1 MMKPIIA
8 VTMGDPAG
16 IGPEIIVKAQTHP
29 EVHRWCR
36 PLVLGDPQV
45 FQETIRRSRLSAPG
59 GLKLQVV
66 HDVKQAAPTR
76 SVMAILPCV
85 PSDLALRLRRIKL
98 GISTA
103 ETGRAALEAIQ
114 VAVRLATTGAVS
126 AITTAPISKEALR
139 AAGCPH
145 PGHTEL
151 LAELTESPEVGMLM
165 VAPLPKTRPRGS
177 SHLRILLVTTHL
189 AISDLPIALTPS
201 RLLTAIRLAY
211 QSARRDFGIRHPRLA
226 VAGLNPHAG
235 EGGLLGSE
243 EQKII
248 LPAIEQARAMGLRV
262 WGPFPADTLMVK
274 AAQGHYDMVV
284 AMYHD
289 QALIPIKLLAFG
301 RAINMTVGL
310 PFIRT
315 SVDHGTAFDIAG
327 KGLADPGSLV
337 EALKL
342 AAQLSKKRYA

>member
-1 MMKPIIA
+1 MWNPIKPIIA

-36 PLVLGDPQV
+36 PLVIGDPGIFLAV
-45 FQETIRRSRLSAPG
+45 IRRSRLSM
-59 GLKLQVV
+59 KLQEVTE
-66 HDVKQAAPTR
+66 VKEASP
-76 SVMAILPCV
+76 SPKVMAILNPARDNV
-85 PSDLALRLRRIKL
+85 ALHLRQIRP
-98 GISTA
+98 GITSA
-103 ETGRAALEAIQ
+103 ETGKAALSAIQ

-151 LAELTESPEVGMLM
+151 LAELTESKEVGMLM
-165 VAPLPKTRPRGS
+165 VAPLPKTRRRGS

-189 AISDLPIALTPS
+189 SISDLPIALTPS
-201 RLLTAIRLAY
+201 RLLTAIRLAH
-211 QSARRDFGIRHPRLA
+211 QSARRDFGLRHPRLA

-248 LPAIEQARAMGLRV
+248 LPAIEQARSMGLRV

-274 AAQGHYDMVV
+274 AAQGDYDMVV

-327 KGLADPGSLV
+327 KGLADPGSLI

>member
-1 MMKPIIA
+1 
-8 VTMGDPAG
+8 V
-16 IGPEIIVKAQTHP
+16 
-29 EVHRWCR
+29 
-36 PLVLGDPQV
+36 
-45 FQETIRRSRLSAPG
+45 
-59 GLKLQVV
+59 
-66 HDVKQAAPTR
+66 
-76 SVMAILPCV
+76 
-85 PSDLALRLRRIKL
+85 ALRLRQIRP
-98 GISTA
+98 GITSA
-103 ETGRAALEAIQ
+103 EAGKAALSAIQ

-151 LAELTESPEVGMLM
+151 LAELTESKEVGMLM
-165 VAPLPKTRPRGS
+165 VAPVPRWFQK
-177 SHLRILLVTTHL
+177 LRIANCHDFGFKIRNPKSEIRNSFIRIMLVTTHL
-189 AISDLPIALTPS
+189 SISDLPIALTPS
-201 RLLTAIRLAY
+201 RLLTAIRLAH
-211 QSARRDFGIRHPRLA
+211 QSARRDFGLRHPRLA
-226 VAGLNPHAG
+226 VTGLNPHAG

-274 AAQGHYDMVV
+274 AARGDYDMVV

-327 KGLADPGSLV
+327 KGLADPGSLI
-337 EALKL
+337 EALKW

>member
-1 MMKPIIA
+1 MKPIIA
-8 VTMGDPAG
+8 ITMGDPAG
-16 IGPEIIVKAQTHP
+16 IGPEIIVKALTHP

-36 PLVLGDPQV
+36 PLILGDPHV
-45 FQETIRRSRLSAPG
+45 FQETIRRSRLSTSG

-76 SVMAILPCV
+76 SVMAVLPCAHI
-85 PSDLALRLRRIKL
+85 PMARFKR
-98 GISTA
+98 GIPTA

-151 LAELTESPEVGMLM
+151 LADLTESPEVGMLM
-165 VAPLPKTRPRGS
+165 VGGQ
-177 SHLRILLVTTHL
+177 LRIMLVTTHL

-201 RLLTAIRLAY
+201 RVLTAIGLAH
-211 QSARRDFGIRHPRLA
+211 QSAHRDFGIRHPRLA

-248 LPAIEQARAMGLRV
+248 LPAIERARAMGLRV
-262 WGPFPADTLMVK
+262 WGPYPADTLMVK

-289 QALIPIKLLAFG
+289 QALIPMKLLAFG
-301 RAINMTVGL
+301 RAVNMTVGL

-327 KGLADPGSLV
+327 KGLADPGSLI
-337 EALKL
+337 EAIKL
-342 AAQLSKKRYA
+342 AAQLSQKKVASSQL